1 MGAPTFDLLVVHL
14 DLSPHTTHFHF
25 PVIGCPDHSRWHE
38 VVLLNKLC
46 VSELHFVS
54 AGAVPPVV
62 SQQPGVVNG
71 QFAVPGVEQPPDS
84 NAERGQNG
92 DVRSSEGRG
101 AAIEGPRS
109 MMTSLGIRNGR
120 MMPEEPGVPN

>member
-38 VVLLNKLC
+38 VVLVNKLC
-46 VSELHFVS
+46 VSELDFVS
-54 AGAVPPVV
+54 AGAVPPVF
-62 SQQPGVVNG
+62 SQQPGV
-71 QFAVPGVEQPPDS
+71 EQTDDL
-84 NAERGQNG
+84 NAEGGQNG
-92 DVRSSEGRG
+92 DVRSSEVRG
-101 AAIEGPRS
+101 AAIEAPRS